1 MEMQQLRYFA
11 KAAELSNFSRAA
23 EACFVSQPSLS
34 QQIIKLE
41 QELGQPLFERLG
53 RKVRLTAAGVL
64 LKERVDQVLALL
76 DDAKARIT
84 DDPDSGKL
92 ALSAIP
98 SIAPYC
104 LPGVLEA
111 FRREAP
117 LVQLEVSEDVTQV
130 ALRRLSAGEVDLA
143 ILALPIQGANL
154 HIEPLF
160 SEELLLVMPAG
171 HALAQ
176 KPRVTLSDLQ
186 DEPFVLLNDAHCLTH
201 NTLSFCQQKQF
212 QPLITSRI
220 SQLTTLQELVA
231 LGQGVSLIPHMARR
245 LDHNPARVYRSLSGE
260 RPMRTIALVWHKYR
274 FQSRVFRRFVKWL
287 REYCASIHPQRK

>member
-11 KAAELSNFSRAA
+11 KAAELGNFSRAA

-53 RKVRLTAAGVL
+53 RKVRLTDAGVL

-117 LVQLEVSEDVTQV
+117 QVQLEVSEDVTQT
-130 ALRRLSAGEVDLA
+130 ALRRLSAGEIDLA

-176 KPRVTLSDLQ
+176 RPRVTLNDLQ

-212 QPLITSRI
+212 QPLVTSRI

-231 LGQGVSLIPHMARR
+231 LGQGVSLIPQMAQR
-245 LDHNPARVYRSLSGE
+245 LDHSPARVYRSLSGE
-260 RPMRTIALVWHKYR
+260 RPTRTIALVWHKYR
-274 FQSRVFRRFVKWL
+274 FQSCVFRRFVKWL
-287 REYCASIHPQRK
+287 REYCASAHSKRK

>member
-11 KAAELSNFSRAA
+11 KAAELGNFSRAA

-53 RKVRLTAAGVL
+53 RKVRLTDAGVL

-117 LVQLEVSEDVTQV
+117 QVQ
-130 ALRRLSAGEVDLA
+130 
-143 ILALPIQGANL
+143 
-154 HIEPLF
+154 
-160 SEELLLVMPAG
+160 
-171 HALAQ
+171 
-176 KPRVTLSDLQ
+176 
-186 DEPFVLLNDAHCLTH
+186 
-201 NTLSFCQQKQF
+201 
-212 QPLITSRI
+212 
-220 SQLTTLQELVA
+220 
-231 LGQGVSLIPHMARR
+231 ARMWKDKVR
-245 LDHNPARVYRSLSGE
+245 
-260 RPMRTIALVWHKYR
+260 
-274 FQSRVFRRFVKWL
+274 
-287 REYCASIHPQRK
+287 